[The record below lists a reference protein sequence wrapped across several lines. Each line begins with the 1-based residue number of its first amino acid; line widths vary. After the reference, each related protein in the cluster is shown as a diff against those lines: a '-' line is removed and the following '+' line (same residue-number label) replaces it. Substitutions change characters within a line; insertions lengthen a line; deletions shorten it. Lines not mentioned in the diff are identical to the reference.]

1 MLPESGC
8 KSKKENLKRGCFRY
22 ITIYLTF
29 IQTLLCPSFEA
40 QKSRY
45 KIQKTPYIKTLW
57 HVLDMIEAPFQ
68 MLTTNILY
76 VKITGLI

>member
-29 IQTLLCPSFEA
+29 IQNLIMQVLKLKKA
-40 QKSRY
+40 D
-45 KIQKTPYIKTLW
+45 IKFKKRR
-57 HVLDMIEAPFQ
+57 I
-68 MLTTNILY
+68 
-76 VKITGLI
+76 

>member
-29 IQTLLCPSFEA
+29 IQNLFMQVLKL
-40 QKSRY
+40 QKVDI
-45 KIQKTPYIKTLW
+45 KFQKRRI
-57 HVLDMIEAPFQ
+57 
-68 MLTTNILY
+68 
-76 VKITGLI
+76 